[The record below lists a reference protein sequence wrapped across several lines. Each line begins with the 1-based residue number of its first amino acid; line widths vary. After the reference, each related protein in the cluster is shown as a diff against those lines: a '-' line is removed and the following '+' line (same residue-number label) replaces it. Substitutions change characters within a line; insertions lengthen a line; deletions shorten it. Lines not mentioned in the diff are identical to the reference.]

1 MSKKIISEAIIKR
14 LPKYYRALRNLSAQG
29 KSKISSHALAELL
42 GITASQ
48 VRQDFCSFG
57 GFGQQGYG
65 YDVENLKQE
74 LANIMGLSR
83 EYNVVI
89 IGAGNI
95 GKALGGY
102 QGFQKYGFK
111 VVAMFDAMPQVNDVN
126 GIKVYNMTEFDDF
139 VKNNQVDMAVIATPK
154 AAAQEVADKIIS
166 TGIKSIWNFA
176 PIDLTV
182 PEEVIIE
189 NISMSESLL
198 VLSYRTNNKN

>member
-1 MSKKIISEAIIKR
+1 MTKKIISEAIIKR
-14 LPKYYRALRNLSAQG
+14 LPKYYRAIRNLSAQG
-29 KSKISSHALAELL
+29 KSKISSHALAEML

-65 YDVENLKQE
+65 YDVENLKLE
-74 LANIMGLSR
+74 LANIMGLTR
-83 EYNVVI
+83 EYKVVI
-89 IGAGNI
+89 VGAGNI

-102 QGFQKYGFK
+102 QGFGKYGFK
-111 VVAMFDAMPQVNDVN
+111 VVAMFDIEPKVDEVN
-126 GIKVYNMTEFDDF
+126 GIKVHNMSEFESF
-139 VKNNQVDMAVIATPK
+139 VQENNVDMAVIATPK
-154 AAAQEVADKIIS
+154 AVAQEVADRIIS

-176 PIDLTV
+176 PIDLNI
-182 PEEVIIE
+182 PEDVIIE